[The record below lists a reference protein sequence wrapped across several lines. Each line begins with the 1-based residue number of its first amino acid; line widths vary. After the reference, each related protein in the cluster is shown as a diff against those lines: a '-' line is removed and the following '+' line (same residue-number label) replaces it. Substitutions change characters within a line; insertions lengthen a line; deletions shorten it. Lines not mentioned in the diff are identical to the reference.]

1 MGRARVV
8 LRVRRGAVP
17 RDAVRRGTRWLIV
30 ATGVA
35 SAHGRVGW
43 VGTIFVAEPE
53 RGRGLGG
60 AITAAVIESLDRAGC
75 ATLALVATDLGRPV
89 YERLGF
95 ETRTFYQTYELE
107 GRSPAGPPGKAEVR
121 PEESG
126 TDDPAWPGGIRPFG
140 PADVAEAAALD
151 AVATGEDRRTVL
163 AAMTA
168 VDGGLSLRLADGSM
182 AGFVLRAPWGGGA
195 TVARSADA
203 AIHLLDARLSGPART
218 TLSVPACR
226 SRTTPAAPRSRQPAG
241 GPPGRRAVWSVARAW
256 SGARSGA
263 RAGYG
268 ASSAWQS
275 AKGDPQGASARVPG
289 PSSRRTPRAAGG
301 ATGPGSRVALGRVG
315 PQTPQAGGS
324 PASNRRN
331 PSSSST
337 GTPRS

>member
-1 MGRARVV
+1 M
-8 LRVRRGAVP
+8 
-17 RDAVRRGTRWLIV
+17 

-203 AIHLLDARLSGPART
+203 AIHLLDARRLRAGPDHVVRAGLPLENDAGRAALEAAGWRATWPAR
-218 TLSVPACR
+218 R
-226 SRTTPAAPRSRQPAG
+226 MEHGPRLEWRLEWR
-241 GPPGRRAVWSVARAW
+241 PGWLWGQFGMAI
-256 SGARSGA
+256 G
-263 RAGYG
+263 
-268 ASSAWQS
+268 
-275 AKGDPQGASARVPG
+275 
-289 PSSRRTPRAAGG
+289 
-301 ATGPGSRVALGRVG
+301 
-315 PQTPQAGGS
+315 
-324 PASNRRN
+324 
-331 PSSSST
+331 
-337 GTPRS
+337 